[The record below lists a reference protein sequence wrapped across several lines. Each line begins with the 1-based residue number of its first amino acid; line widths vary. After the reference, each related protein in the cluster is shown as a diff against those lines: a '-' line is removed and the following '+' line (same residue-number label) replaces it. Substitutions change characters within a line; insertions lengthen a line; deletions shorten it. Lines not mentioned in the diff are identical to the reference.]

1 MKAVTWKN
9 CHFDCHLAAE
19 QPHPKLSLRNYRQ
32 WLGIISELLE
42 WKIFHLHS
50 SNTIDTKYLLFTN
63 VCLVKT
69 SRNKTVIR
77 RHGMEWHLFLIF
89 GGMYTKTLNVLEI
102 FLISPEISTNL
113 EGHSV
118 CFDFWWCF
126 FSPPLTV
133 LHFFH
138 CYLSTLLESCD
149 LRKECTIKVEKIKQK
164 VDEWKTFF
172 SRLFGKHWPICK
184 LFFFT
189 PVKEKKKSQVSKLQ
203 VKIWGNFLESLF

>member
-1 MKAVTWKN
+1 MAPIS
-9 CHFDCHLAAE
+9 HFW
-19 QPHPKLSLRNYRQ
+19 RNVYQHSQCAWNLPNFSWNKHR
-32 WLGIISELLE
+32 LGR
-42 WKIFHLHS
+42 
-50 SNTIDTKYLLFTN
+50 T
-63 VCLVKT
+63 
-69 SRNKTVIR
+69 
-77 RHGMEWHLFLIF
+77 
-89 GGMYTKTLNVLEI
+89 
-102 FLISPEISTNL
+102 
-113 EGHSV
+113 V

-189 PVKEKKKSQVSKLQ
+189 PVKKKKKSQVSKLQ
-203 VKIWGNFLESLF
+203 VKIWGNFLESLFSVLSFTHFSLFGKLTSLRTSVTHPDSFSLDGHTTALLYTAPFLKPCWTRALSRIVPLSPPLPPLILHLFPARPLQIVAI